1 VNIILDTHIFIW
13 ALTQPERLSQKYRE
27 YIENL
32 SNEIFV
38 SSISIAEIAIKSSI
52 GKLDYS
58 FDLNDVIYESGFES
72 LNFTVE
78 DAILLKD
85 LPFHHRDPFDRML
98 IAQSISKG
106 YYIISDDGK
115 LGAYNCKLL

>member
-13 ALTQPERLSQKYRE
+13 ALTQPERPSQKYRE

-32 SNEIFV
+32 TNEIFV

-58 FDLNDVIYESGFES
+58 FDLDDVIYESGFES
-72 LNFTVE
+72 LNFTVA

-98 IAQSISKG
+98 IAQSISTG
-106 YYIISDDGK
+106 YYIISDDAK